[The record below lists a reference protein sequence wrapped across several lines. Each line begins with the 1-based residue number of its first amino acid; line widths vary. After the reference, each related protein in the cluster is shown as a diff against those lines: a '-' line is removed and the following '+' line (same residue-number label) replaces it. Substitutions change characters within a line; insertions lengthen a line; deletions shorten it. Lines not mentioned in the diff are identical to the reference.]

1 MKLKIRLPFRIF
13 ADKVDVSSIV
23 AETREGSFGIL
34 PHRLDC
40 AAALDAGILSYTS
53 EAEGTQFVALDGGVL
68 VKTGDEVWISA
79 HRAVGGAD
87 LNSLH
92 QSIKRDFASRGAREI
107 EVRSAVAKLEGGLM
121 GRLKDLKDG
130 R

>member
-1 MKLKIRLPFRIF
+1 M
-13 ADKVDVSSIV
+13 VDVSSIV
-23 AETREGSFGIL
+23 AETRDGSFGIL

-53 EAEGTQFVALDGGVL
+53 ETEGTQFVALDGGVL
-68 VKTGDEVWISA
+68 VKTGDEVWISV

-92 QSIKRDFASRGAREI
+92 QSIKHDFASHGAREI
-107 EVRSAVAKLEGGLM
+107 EVRAAVAKLESGLM
-121 GRLKDLKDG
+121 GRLKDLRDG
-130 R
+130 G